1 MAPHHAPYARPA
13 LAALAATTALI
24 AAGCTAHSS
33 SPASSSADSP
43 KSAAPSASPSSPSSP
58 PPSSSSGAKPE
69 VKGAEGKKEG
79 KEKEGGEGKKSPAKG
94 SAPHGTPWCGTG
106 QLKVSLRSLES
117 GAGQRYAA
125 LVLTN
130 SSDAPCRTRGWPGLQ
145 LTKDD
150 GGKIPTTTARDRA
163 SASPQFTMR
172 PGDRAWSR
180 LHWTV
185 VPGTGDPADGTCPE
199 PGTLRVIPPDQR
211 RALQTEWKLGTV
223 CGGGEVDETAL
234 RLGSGPGTAH

>member
-1 MAPHHAPYARPA
+1 MKEAEGAARTEDT
-13 LAALAATTALI
+13 AAKKQA
-24 AAGCTAHSS
+24 
-33 SPASSSADSP
+33 
-43 KSAAPSASPSSPSSP
+43 ASPR
-58 PPSSSSGAKPE
+58 
-69 VKGAEGKKEG
+69 
-79 KEKEGGEGKKSPAKG
+79 
-94 SAPHGTPWCGTG
+94 GTPWCGTER
-106 QLKVSLRSLES
+106 LKVSLRSLES

-145 LTKDD
+145 LAKDD
-150 GGKIPTTTARDRA
+150 GVKIPTTTERDRSNA
-163 SASPQFTMR
+163 SEQFTMR

-199 PGTLRVIPPDQR
+199 PRTLRVIPPDQR

-223 CGGGEVDETAL
+223 CGEGELDATAL
-234 RLGSGPGTAH
+234 RLGSGPAH